1 MMRCLKSWRGLA
13 TFFLLFWW
21 APACAA
27 QTAAEFYSGKTIELD
42 IGFSVGGAYD
52 AYARLLARTLGK
64 YIPGNP
70 AVVPKNME
78 GAGSMRL
85 ANYLYN
91 AAPRDGTTIGTISRG
106 TGYEP
111 LLGNTG
117 AQFDASKFNWIGSTN
132 NEVGVCVSWYT
143 SGVATFADALTHTV
157 VMGAS
162 GPSADSYQAPKI
174 SNAVLGTQFKI
185 VTGYPGGNDID
196 LAIERGEL
204 QGRCGWSWTSLKALH
219 QSWLDQHKL
228 NLLFRVALN
237 KARDL
242 PDIPLVTDLAKTDDD
257 KAILRLIFARQ
268 VMAWPYLAPPDVPGD
283 RVEALRKAFMDAM
296 RDRDFLA
303 EAEKSQLEITPV
315 SGADVQQL
323 VRDVYATPKDVVGR
337 AAALLR

>member
-1 MMRCLKSWRGLA
+1 MRLKSWRGLA
-13 TFFLLFWW
+13 TFFLLLCW
-21 APACAA
+21 APACVA
-27 QTAAEFYSGKTIELD
+27 QAAAEFYSGKTIELD

-143 SGVATFADALTHTV
+143 SGVATFADALTHPV

-228 NLLFRVALN
+228 NLLFQVALN

-242 PDIPLVTDLAKTDDD
+242 PDVPLVIDLAKSDDD

-283 RVEALRKAFMDAM
+283 RVEALRKAFMDTM

-303 EAEKSQLEITPV
+303 EAGKSQLEITPV
-315 SGADVQQL
+315 AGADVQRL